1 MKMKKFLAA
10 FLALTMVVLCFAACG
25 KGDNGGTAG
34 EKTLKIGLSGPLTGD
49 AAQYGNGV
57 KNGAQLAVDEIN
69 AAGGVNGIKLD
80 FKMED
85 DEADSEKAKNA
96 YGALKDWGMQISL
109 GTVTSGACIAFQGEA
124 SKDNMFVLTPSATAV
139 EAINGANAFR
149 VCFADPQQGVESADY
164 IAKNALATKVAV
176 IYDSSDAYSSGIY
189 DAFVAEA
196 KAKGLD
202 VVTTQSFTED
212 TGTDFSAQVQAVKS
226 SGAELLFLPIYYKEA
241 TLILQTAKKAALD
254 IKYFGCD
261 GLDGILTMENFDAAL
276 AENVMLLTPFAKNA
290 TDEFTVNFVTKY
302 KEAYGESTM
311 NQFAADAYDAIY
323 ILKAAIEK
331 ANITADMTSSQI
343 CDALKAVMT
352 EINYTGVTAKGM
364 TWGADGE
371 PSKPPIVVKVE
382 NGAYTIL

>member
-85 DEADSEKAKNA
+85 DEADPEKAKNA

-202 VVTTQSFTED
+202 VVTTQSFTKD

-261 GLDGILTMENFDAAL
+261 GLDGILTMENFDASL